1 MERIGQFCPTEIE
14 MNWLDIF
21 YAFLS
26 LLGGIGVF
34 LYGMKLMG
42 DSLEMVAGNEI
53 KRMFAKISNK
63 KLIGVGIGTV
73 TTAVVQSSAAIIVM
87 SMGFVNSGLMSLT
100 QAITISYGANIG
112 TCVTALIVAVGVGGF
127 ADVQLTVIFAALAGV
142 GALMIMFTKKD
153 KVKKIGGIITGLG
166 MIFVGLSVMTSSM
179 SIFSQSDKISAFL
192 AKISNPA
199 LLLLFGILF
208 TALIQSSSAVSGIVI
223 TMVASVPAL
232 LHFDQ
237 ALYIILGSNIGT
249 CITSL
254 IAAIGTNT
262 DAKRAAVINVFYKT
276 VGVIIFGILS
286 IWVPFGKMFSI
297 FKAPALQVAM
307 FHLFFNVVATVIFF
321 PFTNLMVKA
330 SEKIMP
336 EKKKPVDENE
346 PHLYFLE
353 ERLLRTP
360 PVAVA
365 QLKNEIENMAEIAK
379 SNFDKCMDAVM
390 VGKVSDVID
399 EIAKNEKCLNFLNR
413 EITKYLVKL
422 SQVDL
427 SEDDKLL
434 ISTSYHTVSDIERIG
449 DYAENISE
457 YAEKME
463 ADKLTFSPKAISEI
477 QTLKATIT
485 NLYDEVMKTYKE
497 VTLDYIDKVNEY
509 EESVDRQ
516 KEEMGEHHI
525 ERMNKGECTPEVGA
539 IYLSLS
545 SNAERV
551 ADHMTNIAYAVRS
564 YAKKKK
570 KD

>member
-1 MERIGQFCPTEIE
+1 

-63 KLIGVGIGTV
+63 KFIGVGIGTV

-232 LHFDQ
+232 LQFDQ

-262 DAKRAAVINVFYKT
+262 NAKRAAVINVFYKT

-286 IWVPFGKMFSI
+286 IWVPFGKMFSV

-463 ADKLTFSPKAISEI
+463 ADKLKFSPKAISEI
-477 QTLKATIT
+477 QTLKTTIT

-509 EESVDRQ
+509 EESVDKQ

>member
-1 MERIGQFCPTEIE
+1 

-53 KRMFAKISNK
+53 KRRFAKISNK

-179 SIFSQSDKISAFL
+179 SIFSRSDKISAFL

-232 LHFDQ
+232 LQFDQ

-262 DAKRAAVINVFYKT
+262 NAKRAAVINVFYKT

-286 IWVPFGKMFSI
+286 IWVPFGKMFSV

-497 VTLDYIDKVNEY
+497 DTLDYIDKVNEY

>member
-1 MERIGQFCPTEIE
+1 MN
-14 MNWLDIF
+14 NWLNVF

-232 LHFDQ
+232 LQFDQ

-262 DAKRAAVINVFYKT
+262 NAKRAAVINVFYKT

-286 IWVPFGKMFSI
+286 IWVPFGKMFSV

-427 SEDDKLL
+427 SEDDKIL

-497 VTLDYIDKVNEY
+497 DTLDYIDKVNEY

>member
-1 MERIGQFCPTEIE
+1 MN
-14 MNWLDIF
+14 NWLNVF

-127 ADVQLTVIFAALAGV
+127 ADVNLTIIFAALAGV

-232 LHFDQ
+232 LQFDQ

-262 DAKRAAVINVFYKT
+262 NAKRAAVINVFYKT

-286 IWVPFGKMFSI
+286 IWVPFGKMFSV

-497 VTLDYIDKVNEY
+497 DTLDYIDKVNEY

-551 ADHMTNIAYAVRS
+551 ADHMTNVAYAVRS

>member
-1 MERIGQFCPTEIE
+1 

-232 LHFDQ
+232 LQFDQ

-262 DAKRAAVINVFYKT
+262 NAKRAAVINVFYKT

-497 VTLDYIDKVNEY
+497 DTLDYIDKVNEY

-551 ADHMTNIAYAVRS
+551 ADHMTNVAYAVKS

>member
-1 MERIGQFCPTEIE
+1 

-232 LHFDQ
+232 LQFDQ

-497 VTLDYIDKVNEY
+497 DTLDYIDKVNEY

-551 ADHMTNIAYAVRS
+551 ADHMTNVAYAVKS

>member
-1 MERIGQFCPTEIE
+1 

-63 KLIGVGIGTV
+63 KFIGVGIGTV
-73 TTAVVQSSAAIIVM
+73 TTAVIQSSAAIIVM

-232 LHFDQ
+232 LQFDQ

-262 DAKRAAVINVFYKT
+262 NAKRAAVINVFYKT

-286 IWVPFGKMFSI
+286 IWVPFGKMFSV

-463 ADKLTFSPKAISEI
+463 ADKLKFSPKAISEI

-497 VTLDYIDKVNEY
+497 DTLDYIDKVNEY
-509 EESVDRQ
+509 EESVDKQ

>member
-1 MERIGQFCPTEIE
+1 

-232 LHFDQ
+232 LQFDQ

-262 DAKRAAVINVFYKT
+262 NAKRAAVINVFYKT

-286 IWVPFGKMFSI
+286 IWVPFGKMFSV

-390 VGKVSDVID
+390 VGKVSDDID

>member
-1 MERIGQFCPTEIE
+1 

-232 LHFDQ
+232 LQFDQ

-262 DAKRAAVINVFYKT
+262 NAKRAAVINVFYKT

-286 IWVPFGKMFSI
+286 IWVPFGKMFSV

-336 EKKKPVDENE
+336 EKKKTVDENE

-365 QLKNEIENMAEIAK
+365 QLKNEIENMAGIAK

-497 VTLDYIDKVNEY
+497 DTLDYIDKVNEY

-539 IYLSLS
+539 IYLSLA

-551 ADHMTNIAYAVRS
+551 ADHMTNVAYAVRS

>member
-1 MERIGQFCPTEIE
+1 

-232 LHFDQ
+232 LKFDQ

-262 DAKRAAVINVFYKT
+262 NAKRAAVINVFYKT

-286 IWVPFGKMFSI
+286 IWVPFGKMFSV

-336 EKKKPVDENE
+336 EKKKTVDENE

-477 QTLKATIT
+477 QTLKTTIT

-525 ERMNKGECTPEVGA
+525 ERMNQGECTPEVGA
-539 IYLSLS
+539 IYLSLA

-551 ADHMTNIAYAVRS
+551 ADHMTNVAYAVRS

>member
-1 MERIGQFCPTEIE
+1 MN
-14 MNWLDIF
+14 NWLNVF

-26 LLGGIGVF
+26 LLGGIGIF

-232 LHFDQ
+232 LQFDQ

-262 DAKRAAVINVFYKT
+262 NAKRAAVINVFYKT

-497 VTLDYIDKVNEY
+497 DTLDYIDKVNEY

-539 IYLSLS
+539 IYLSLA

-551 ADHMTNIAYAVRS
+551 ADHMTNVAYAVRS

>member
-1 MERIGQFCPTEIE
+1 

-232 LHFDQ
+232 LQFDQ

-551 ADHMTNIAYAVRS
+551 ADHMTNVAYAVKS

>member
-1 MERIGQFCPTEIE
+1 

-232 LHFDQ
+232 LQFDQ

-262 DAKRAAVINVFYKT
+262 NAKRAAVINVFYKT

-286 IWVPFGKMFSI
+286 IWVPFGKMFSV

-379 SNFDKCMDAVM
+379 TNFDKCMDAVM

-427 SEDDKLL
+427 SEDDKIL

>member
-1 MERIGQFCPTEIE
+1 

-232 LHFDQ
+232 LQFDQ

-262 DAKRAAVINVFYKT
+262 NAKRAAVINVFYKT

-286 IWVPFGKMFSI
+286 IWVPFGKMFSV

-427 SEDDKLL
+427 SEDDKIL

-564 YAKKKK
+564 YAKKKR

>member
-1 MERIGQFCPTEIE
+1 

-223 TMVASVPAL
+223 TMVASIPAL
-232 LHFDQ
+232 LQFDQ

-262 DAKRAAVINVFYKT
+262 NAKRAAVINVFYKT

>member
-1 MERIGQFCPTEIE
+1 

-232 LHFDQ
+232 LQFDQ

-262 DAKRAAVINVFYKT
+262 NAKRAAVINVFYKT

-427 SEDDKLL
+427 SEDDKIL

-497 VTLDYIDKVNEY
+497 DTLDYIDKVNEY

-551 ADHMTNIAYAVRS
+551 ADHMTNVAYAVKS

>member
-1 MERIGQFCPTEIE
+1 

-232 LHFDQ
+232 LQFDQ

-262 DAKRAAVINVFYKT
+262 NAKRAAVINVFYKT

-286 IWVPFGKMFSI
+286 IWVPFGKMFSV

-365 QLKNEIENMAEIAK
+365 QLKNEIVNMAEIAK

-539 IYLSLS
+539 IYLSLA

>member
-1 MERIGQFCPTEIE
+1 

-63 KLIGVGIGTV
+63 KFIGVGIGTV

-223 TMVASVPAL
+223 TMVASIPAL
-232 LHFDQ
+232 LQFDQ

-262 DAKRAAVINVFYKT
+262 NAKRAAVINVFYKT

-286 IWVPFGKMFSI
+286 IWVPFGKMFSV

-497 VTLDYIDKVNEY
+497 VTLDYIYKVNEY

-551 ADHMTNIAYAVRS
+551 ADHMTNVAYAVKS

>member
-1 MERIGQFCPTEIE
+1 MN
-14 MNWLDIF
+14 NWLNVF
-21 YAFLS
+21 YAFLF

-232 LHFDQ
+232 LQFDQ

-262 DAKRAAVINVFYKT
+262 NAKRAAVINVFYKT

-286 IWVPFGKMFSI
+286 IWVPFGKMFSV

>member
-1 MERIGQFCPTEIE
+1 

-21 YAFLS
+21 YAFLY

-63 KLIGVGIGTV
+63 KFIGVGIGTV

-232 LHFDQ
+232 LQFDQ

-262 DAKRAAVINVFYKT
+262 NAKRAAVINVFYKT

-286 IWVPFGKMFSI
+286 IWVPFGKMFSV

-463 ADKLTFSPKAISEI
+463 ADKLKFSPKAISEI

-497 VTLDYIDKVNEY
+497 DTLDYIDKVNEY
-509 EESVDRQ
+509 EESVDKQ

>member
-1 MERIGQFCPTEIE
+1 MN
-14 MNWLDIF
+14 NWLNVF

-232 LHFDQ
+232 LQFDQ

-262 DAKRAAVINVFYKT
+262 NAKRAAVINVFYKT

-286 IWVPFGKMFSI
+286 IWVPFGKMFSV

-497 VTLDYIDKVNEY
+497 DTLDYIDKVNEY

-539 IYLSLS
+539 IYLSLA

>member
-1 MERIGQFCPTEIE
+1 

-232 LHFDQ
+232 LQFDQ

-262 DAKRAAVINVFYKT
+262 NAKRAAVINVFYKT

-286 IWVPFGKMFSI
+286 IWVPFGKMFSV

-497 VTLDYIDKVNEY
+497 DTLDYIDKVNEY

-539 IYLSLS
+539 IYLSLA

>member
-1 MERIGQFCPTEIE
+1 

-232 LHFDQ
+232 LQFDQ

-262 DAKRAAVINVFYKT
+262 NAKRAAVINVFYKT

-286 IWVPFGKMFSI
+286 IWVPFGKMFSV

-463 ADKLTFSPKAISEI
+463 ADKLTFSPKAIFEI

-497 VTLDYIDKVNEY
+497 DTLDYIDKVNEY

-539 IYLSLS
+539 IYLSLA

>member
-1 MERIGQFCPTEIE
+1 

-166 MIFVGLSVMTSSM
+166 MIFVGLSVMTGSM

-232 LHFDQ
+232 LQFDQ

-262 DAKRAAVINVFYKT
+262 NAKRAAVINVFYKT

-286 IWVPFGKMFSI
+286 IWVPFGKMFSV

-539 IYLSLS
+539 IYLSLA

>member
-1 MERIGQFCPTEIE
+1 

-232 LHFDQ
+232 LQFDQ

-262 DAKRAAVINVFYKT
+262 NAKRAAVINVFYKT

-286 IWVPFGKMFSI
+286 IWVPFGKMFSV

-477 QTLKATIT
+477 QTLKTTIT

-497 VTLDYIDKVNEY
+497 DTLDYIDKVNEY

>member
-1 MERIGQFCPTEIE
+1 

-232 LHFDQ
+232 LQFDQ

-262 DAKRAAVINVFYKT
+262 NAKRAAVINVFYKT

-497 VTLDYIDKVNEY
+497 DTLDYIDKVNEY

-539 IYLSLS
+539 IYLSLA

>member
-1 MERIGQFCPTEIE
+1 

-232 LHFDQ
+232 LQFDQ

-262 DAKRAAVINVFYKT
+262 NAKRAAVINVFYKT

-286 IWVPFGKMFSI
+286 IWVPFGKMFSV

-336 EKKKPVDENE
+336 EKKKTVDENE

-497 VTLDYIDKVNEY
+497 DTLDYIDKVNEY

-539 IYLSLS
+539 IYLSLA

>member
-1 MERIGQFCPTEIE
+1 MN
-14 MNWLDIF
+14 NWLNVF

-232 LHFDQ
+232 LQFDQ

-262 DAKRAAVINVFYKT
+262 NAKRAAVINVFYKT

-286 IWVPFGKMFSI
+286 IWVPFGKMFSV

-497 VTLDYIDKVNEY
+497 DTLDYIDKVNEY

-551 ADHMTNIAYAVRS
+551 ADHMTNVAYAVKS

>member
-1 MERIGQFCPTEIE
+1 

-232 LHFDQ
+232 LQFDQ

-336 EKKKPVDENE
+336 EKKKTVDENE

-497 VTLDYIDKVNEY
+497 DTLDYIDKVNEY

>member
-1 MERIGQFCPTEIE
+1 

-232 LHFDQ
+232 LQFDQ

-262 DAKRAAVINVFYKT
+262 NAKRAAVINVFYKT

-497 VTLDYIDKVNEY
+497 DTLDYIDKVNEY

-516 KEEMGEHHI
+516 KEEMGERHI

-551 ADHMTNIAYAVRS
+551 ADHMTNVAYAVKS

>member
-1 MERIGQFCPTEIE
+1 

-232 LHFDQ
+232 LQFDQ

-262 DAKRAAVINVFYKT
+262 NAKRAAVINVFYKT

-286 IWVPFGKMFSI
+286 IWVPFGKMFSV

-427 SEDDKLL
+427 SEDDKIL

-497 VTLDYIDKVNEY
+497 DTLDYIDKVNEY

-539 IYLSLS
+539 IYLSLA

-551 ADHMTNIAYAVRS
+551 ADHMTNVAYAVRS

>member
-1 MERIGQFCPTEIE
+1 

-63 KLIGVGIGTV
+63 KFIGVGIGTV

-232 LHFDQ
+232 LQFDQ

-262 DAKRAAVINVFYKT
+262 NAKRAAVINVFYKT

-286 IWVPFGKMFSI
+286 IWVPFGKMFSV

-321 PFTNLMVKA
+321 PFTNFMVKA

-463 ADKLTFSPKAISEI
+463 ADKLKFSPKAISEI

-497 VTLDYIDKVNEY
+497 DTLDYIDKVNEY
-509 EESVDRQ
+509 EESVDKQ

>member
-1 MERIGQFCPTEIE
+1 

-63 KLIGVGIGTV
+63 KFIGVGIGTV

-199 LLLLFGILF
+199 LLLLFGIFF

-232 LHFDQ
+232 LQFDQ

-262 DAKRAAVINVFYKT
+262 NAKRAAVINVFYKT

-286 IWVPFGKMFSI
+286 IWVPFGKMFSV

-336 EKKKPVDENE
+336 EKKKTVDENE

-463 ADKLTFSPKAISEI
+463 ADKLKFSPKAISEI

-509 EESVDRQ
+509 EESVDKQ

>member
-1 MERIGQFCPTEIE
+1 

-232 LHFDQ
+232 LQFDQ

-262 DAKRAAVINVFYKT
+262 NAKRAAVINVFYKT

-286 IWVPFGKMFSI
+286 IWVPFGKMFSV

-379 SNFDKCMDAVM
+379 TNFDKCMDAVM

-497 VTLDYIDKVNEY
+497 DTLDYIDKVNEY

-539 IYLSLS
+539 IYLSLA

-551 ADHMTNIAYAVRS
+551 ADHMTNVAYAVRS